1 MAAPFALIVAAFAF
15 CEFQVTAVVR
25 FRVELSLYVP
35 VAMNVSVVPTETMG
49 FAGVTA
55 IDLRIGST
63 EGTL

>member
-1 MAAPFALIVAAFAF
+1 
-15 CEFQVTAVVR
+15 VVR

>member
-1 MAAPFALIVAAFAF
+1 MVAVFVF

-35 VAMNVSVVPTETMG
+35 VAMKGSVVPTETVG

-55 IDLRIGST
+55 ID
-63 EGTL
+63 